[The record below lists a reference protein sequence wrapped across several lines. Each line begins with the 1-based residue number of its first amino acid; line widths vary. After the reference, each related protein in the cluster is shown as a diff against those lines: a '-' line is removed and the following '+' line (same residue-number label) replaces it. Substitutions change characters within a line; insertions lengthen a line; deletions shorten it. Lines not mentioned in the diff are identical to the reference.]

1 MRIVRHCV
9 SIELELMI
17 IRQLPLVT
25 GLREINPNCFEVIQ
39 AQDCDALNED
49 VINEYAKG
57 EMPRSFDEAKTVGT
71 KVMPHQLICGFG
83 FGIV

>member
-71 KVMPHQLICGFG
+71 KVMPHQLICVFG